1 MRVINHK
8 SALYMALGI
17 VAASFLFRWFIG
29 EQQWS
34 FSYIIES
41 VTTSVTATTFIYGL
55 FRKWLWKMKIFRKWL
70 VIIPNLN
77 GRWKGELRSS
87 WINKETNEKYYT
99 EDVEFSIKQSLTHIS
114 CVMKTP
120 QMKSSSMIAQIVID
134 EENQKYQLV
143 YSYQSEP
150 NQNLQKESRIHFGTA
165 KLDMNDQYDVS
176 ELQGLYWTN
185 RETDGVLHLE
195 RID

>member
-1 MRVINHK
+1 MHDIHSDIR
-8 SALYMALGI
+8 M
-17 VAASFLFRWFIG
+17 
-29 EQQWS
+29 
-34 FSYIIES
+34 
-41 VTTSVTATTFIYGL
+41 IY
-55 FRKWLWKMKIFRKWL
+55 
-70 VIIPNLN
+70 
-77 GRWKGELRSS
+77 
-87 WINKETNEKYYT
+87 
-99 EDVEFSIKQSLTHIS
+99 THIS

-176 ELQGLYWTN
+176 ELKGLYWTN
-185 RETDGVLHLE
+185 RETDGMLHLE